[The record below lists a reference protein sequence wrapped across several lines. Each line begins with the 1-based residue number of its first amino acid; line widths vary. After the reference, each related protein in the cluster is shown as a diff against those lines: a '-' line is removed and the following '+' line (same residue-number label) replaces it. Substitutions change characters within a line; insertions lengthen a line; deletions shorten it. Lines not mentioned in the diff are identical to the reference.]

1 MKTKIFSALKQEYS
15 SLGLADDI
23 IQGHADS
30 LAATGLITDE
40 NLDTIVK
47 GQKPFLSALQS
58 GIDKRVTAAV
68 EKAKEKPAPGG
79 EQVKVEPV
87 TTGEPEWFIK
97 YKADQEEKLK
107 NLTFQNE
114 TFLNDRKSTERNNL
128 ISTKAK
134 ELGIPEWRQREG
146 FVITDTMDD
155 VAITSYLTGI
165 KKNITTAGL
174 ESGEQGFALSNTT
187 ESAKEDAK
195 VWAANLPDNN

>member
-1 MKTKIFSALKQEYS
+1 MKTKIFSALKQEYP
-15 SLGLADDI
+15 SLGLADEI

-47 GQKPFLSALQS
+47 GQKTFLSALQS

-79 EQVKVEPV
+79 EQNRVEPA
-87 TTGEPEWFIK
+87 TTEPEWFTR

-107 NLTFQNE
+107 NLTSQNE
-114 TFLNDRKSTERNNL
+114 TFLNEKKSTERNNL

-134 ELGIPEWRQREG
+134 ELGIPEWRQKEG
-146 FVITDTMDD
+146 FAITDTMDD
-155 VAITSYLTGI
+155 AAITSYLTGI
-165 KKNITTAGL
+165 KKNITTAVL
-174 ESGEQGFALSNTT
+174 ESGGQGFALSTTT
-187 ESAKEDAK
+187 ERAKEDAK